1 MENLQNNLQRR
12 KSIDLF
18 EKQKLQKFKTRKI
31 YKKSSS
37 CPFLMFYSPNYSQNL
52 CFANSLQE
60 LTKPIFALHCFVL
73 KDFRVIFLFF
83 QSHFQIFVLLA
94 IFEFMRTT
102 FFQFSPFLVLN
113 ENSILCLFLK
123 ATTKYGVLFKFKINW
138 FLLTYD
144 KLNYIII

>member
-52 CFANSLQE
+52 CFANSLQG
-60 LTKPIFALHCFVL
+60 LIKLIFCSALLCF
-73 KDFRVIFLFF
+73 KGF
-83 QSHFQIFVLLA
+83 QSDFS
-94 IFEFMRTT
+94 
-102 FFQFSPFLVLN
+102 FFSKSFSDFCPSRN
-113 ENSILCLFLK
+113 I
-123 ATTKYGVLFKFKINW
+123 
-138 FLLTYD
+138 
-144 KLNYIII
+144 